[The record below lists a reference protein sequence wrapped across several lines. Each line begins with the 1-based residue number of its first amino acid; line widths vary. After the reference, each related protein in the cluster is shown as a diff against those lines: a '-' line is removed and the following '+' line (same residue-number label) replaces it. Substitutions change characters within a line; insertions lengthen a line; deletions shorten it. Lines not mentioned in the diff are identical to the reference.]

1 MVLRSNNYKINFIRI
16 AVQQEDLKK
25 EYYPNTVNLNQ
36 ILGEDAQ
43 QQLEIENKRDLS

>member
-1 MVLRSNNYKINFIRI
+1 MFQSNNYKINFIRY

-25 EYYPNTVNLNQ
+25 EYYLNTVNLNQ